1 MRQADDNPDAQC
13 EPARAPRRVDARQLW
28 SGGAATAVVAALIAL
43 VGILVCRWLFKIPI
57 LAPQRDGAWGAAS
70 TVGYVFAAAAIAL
83 FATAIMHLLLISTP
97 RPRMFFGWIIGL
109 GTVIAV
115 VFPFSTTA
123 PLYQKVA
130 TGLVNLVLGVAIGTL
145 VSGVSM
151 RATRRRVVGRRIRA
165 QPPPTRRRGRR
176 ATVTAEAATG
186 RLGGRSRW
194 LDLDGPVHYL
204 DFGGPAEGPLIV
216 GVHGLGGA
224 AVNWSAIAPLLTG
237 RYRLLA
243 PDLSGHG
250 LTWLARRG
258 TGVRAQQMLLDGFL
272 AAVATGPVILMGNS
286 MGGMLS
292 LLEAAAAPK
301 AVAGLI
307 LIDPVLPVVLARLDP
322 IVAGLFVSAAVPGL
336 GRLVAR
342 APPAARG
349 HRGRRAGPVLR
360 RSGPGGP

>member
-1 MRQADDNPDAQC
+1 M
-13 EPARAPRRVDARQLW
+13 
-28 SGGAATAVVAALIAL
+28 
-43 VGILVCRWLFKIPI
+43 
-57 LAPQRDGAWGAAS
+57 
-70 TVGYVFAAAAIAL
+70 
-83 FATAIMHLLLISTP
+83 
-97 RPRMFFGWIIGL
+97 
-109 GTVIAV
+109 
-115 VFPFSTTA
+115 
-123 PLYQKVA
+123 
-130 TGLVNLVLGVAIGTL
+130 
-145 VSGVSM
+145 
-151 RATRRRVVGRRIRA
+151 
-165 QPPPTRRRGRR
+165 
-176 ATVTAEAATG
+176 
-186 RLGGRSRW
+186 
-194 LDLDGPVHYL
+194 
-204 DFGGPAEGPLIV
+204 
-216 GVHGLGGA
+216 HGLGGA

-250 LTWLARRG
+250 LTWSARRG

-342 APPAARG
+342 RRLPPEAIVAAALALCCADPARVAPEVVARHVYVARQRAEIAGADRDFLSATRSVAATVFPGRGRAFRRAVEAVSCPVLLVHGDRDRLVPVRLARVAARAHPAWSATVLPGVG
-349 HRGRRAGPVLR
+349 HVPMLETPGETARLITEWMESAGREAAVASSHHG
-360 RSGPGGP
+360 